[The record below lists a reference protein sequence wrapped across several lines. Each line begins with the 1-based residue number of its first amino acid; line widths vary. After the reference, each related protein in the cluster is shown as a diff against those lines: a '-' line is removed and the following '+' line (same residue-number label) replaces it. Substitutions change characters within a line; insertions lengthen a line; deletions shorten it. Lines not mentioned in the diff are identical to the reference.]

1 MRKQILMALAAVLAL
16 PVLAQTN
23 FRHIT
28 FDEALA
34 AAKAENKM
42 VFIDFYTSWCGPCKM
57 MANQVFPQKKAG
69 DYFNA
74 KFVCVKYDA
83 EKEGAEL
90 VKKYPVSAY
99 PTFIVT
105 DATGKVIGTKVGGN
119 FDVQGF
125 IADIEAI
132 ANPELSP
139 ERVKERYASG
149 ERSAEL
155 VATYANNLT
164 EEANKNRRNPDKAK
178 LEEANKVIESYFSS
192 LTDAQ
197 KLEAENAFIYTQ
209 YTRSLDASTA
219 KFMIANRE
227 KFAEPAKE
235 KVQSVI
241 EGLYGG
247 VLMDYL
253 GGKPVDAA
261 YETLKKEMLG
271 IGLEQKFAGSFKLVE
286 ARANGGSN
294 GLLEYCEKEYK
305 NMNPAT
311 RSALLANL
319 SKLIDPN
326 DSAVK
331 TRASKFIRSNL
342 AEMELGD
349 LYSAFMQLYQIEQ
362 H

>member
-1 MRKQILMALAAVLAL
+1 MKKQILLALAAVLAL
-16 PVLAQTN
+16 PTLAQTN

-28 FDEALA
+28 FEEALA

-42 VFIDFYTSWCGPCKM
+42 IFIDFYTSWCGPCKV
-57 MANQVFPQKKAG
+57 MANQVFPQKEAG

-99 PTFIVT
+99 PTFYIT
-105 DATGKVIGTKVGGN
+105 DADGKVIGTKVGGN
-119 FDVQGF
+119 FDVQVF
-125 IADIEAI
+125 IADIEAVT
-132 ANPELSP
+132 NPELSP
-139 ERVKERYASG
+139 ERVKERYAAG
-149 ERSAEL
+149 ERTAQL
-155 VATYANNLT
+155 VAAYAKNLT
-164 EEANKNRRNPDKAK
+164 EEASQNRRNPDKAK
-178 LEEANKVIESYFSS
+178 LEEANKVIESYFNS

-209 YTRSLDASTA
+209 YTKSLDASTA

-235 KVQSVI
+235 KVQNVI

-247 VLMDYL
+247 VLMEYL
-253 GGKPVDAA
+253 GGKQVDAA
-261 YETLKKEMLG
+261 YETLKKEMLS

-286 ARANGGSN
+286 TRANGGSN
-294 GLLEYCEKEYK
+294 GLLDYCEKEYK
-305 NMNPAT
+305 NMDPQT

-319 SKLIDPN
+319 TKLIDAN
-326 DSAVK
+326 DDDVK
-331 TRASKFIRSNL
+331 TRASKFVRSNL

-349 LYSAFMQLYQIEQ
+349 LYSAVMQLFQLGK
-362 H
+362 